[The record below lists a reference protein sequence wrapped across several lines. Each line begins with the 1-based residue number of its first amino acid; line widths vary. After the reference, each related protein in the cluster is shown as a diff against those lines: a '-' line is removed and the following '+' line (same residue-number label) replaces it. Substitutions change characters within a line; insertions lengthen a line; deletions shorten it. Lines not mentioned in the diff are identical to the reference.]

1 MQRICA
7 ALGALFCLSGTA
19 FAHFGMII
27 PSTSTVTVTE
37 QGQGEAAVSLD
48 LKFWHPFANNG
59 MNLEKPKNFQ
69 VFSDGKATDLLFA
82 LQPGT
87 EQGNRTWR
95 ARHTIARPGVYAFFM
110 EPQPYFEP
118 EEDCYIIHYTKTYVD
133 AFGYAD
139 GWDEPLG
146 VRAEI
151 VPLVN
156 PNALYA
162 GNVFHGRVLLDGKP
176 AAGAEVEVE
185 WYPGPD
191 KKGVA
196 PHDAMITQVVK
207 TNDRGEFLYAPP
219 VAGWWGFAAL
229 MEDDAPLDYKGEK
242 KNVEI
247 GAVLWIRL
255 YDMQPAVPLQ

>member
-1 MQRICA
+1 MNRFCA
-7 ALGALFCLSGTA
+7 AAGLFFWLSGTA

-27 PSTSTVTVTE
+27 PSTPVVTE
-37 QGQGEAAVSLD
+37 QAQAAIRLD

-59 MNLEKPKNFQ
+59 MNLEKPKGFQ
-69 VFSDGKATDLLFA
+69 VIVNGKATDLLST
-82 LQPGT
+82 LQAGT
-87 EQGNRTWR
+87 EQGNRTWN
-95 ARHTIARPGVYAFFM
+95 ARYTLARPGVYAFFM

-133 AFGYAD
+133 AFGYGE

-146 VRAEI
+146 VKAEI

-162 GNVFHGRVLLDGKP
+162 GNVFRGRVLLDGK
-176 AAGAEVEVE
+176 AVAGAEVEVE

-191 KKGVA
+191 TKGVA
-196 PHDAMITQVVK
+196 PHDSMITQAVK
-207 TNDRGEFLYAPP
+207 TDGEGVFLFAPP

-229 MEDDAPLDYKGEK
+229 MEGDAPLDYKGEK
-242 KNVEI
+242 KDVEI
-247 GAVLWIRL
+247 GAILWVRL
-255 YDMQPAVPLQ
+255 YAMQPAVPVQ